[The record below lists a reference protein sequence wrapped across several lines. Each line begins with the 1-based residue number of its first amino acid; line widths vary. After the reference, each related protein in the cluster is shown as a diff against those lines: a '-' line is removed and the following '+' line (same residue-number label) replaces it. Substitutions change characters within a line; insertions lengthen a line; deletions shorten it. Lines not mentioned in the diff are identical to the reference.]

1 MVPERAWMRGW
12 VFSAWVT
19 APVRTKRTRLWAKR
33 TRLWAKTGD
42 CGRAARQI
50 ARRRAVT

>member
-1 MVPERAWMRGW
+1 MRSW
-12 VFSAWVT
+12 VFSAWLT
-19 APVRTKRTRLWAKR
+19 APVRTKR

-50 ARRRAVT
+50 ASRRAVT